1 VTTWQLRGS
10 YDDSHGSHWR
20 STDRAL
26 PGRHLALRYLAL
38 RYLALRYLALR
49 YLALRYLA
57 LRYLS
62 SEADG
67 RAMEVRL
74 NRRRCDK
81 PL

>member
-49 YLALRYLA
+49 YL
-57 LRYLS
+57 S